1 METSSH
7 LSSAMVLKNFG
18 IIAHQTD
25 TVFGLACLPI
35 ESLLSRLSR
44 IKKRDNKKSFILL
57 ASSTNQIAHFIR
69 VDNHVLEQLNT
80 PMTNPTTWLVEA
92 SNTAPAHLI
101 GSTNKIAVRITQHTN
116 IKHLCSHVGAIVS
129 TSANIS
135 QQQTC
140 SNAQQARAVF
150 GPSIDYI
157 DQNQA
162 PSTGKS
168 STINDLSTGN
178 VLQLNL
184 PQSFHQC
191 YPLRKQY
198 LLALR

>member
-1 METSSH
+1 METSSQ
-7 LSSAMVLKNFG
+7 LSSVVVLKNFG

-35 ESLLSRLSR
+35 ESLLARLNQ
-44 IKKRDNKKSFILL
+44 IKKRDHQKSFILL
-57 ASSTNQIAHFIR
+57 ASSANQIAHFLR
-69 VDNHVLEQLNT
+69 VDNHVLEQLNA
-80 PMTNPTTWLVEA
+80 PMINPTTWLVEA
-92 SNTAPAHLI
+92 SNAVPAQLM
-101 GSTNKIAVRITQHTN
+101 GSTNKIAIRITQHAN

-135 QQQTC
+135 KQETC

-157 DQNQA
+157 DQDQA

-168 STINDLSTGN
+168 STIIDLSTGN
-178 VLQLNL
+178 T
-184 PQSFHQC
+184 
-191 YPLRKQY
+191 LR
-198 LLALR
+198 R